1 MRRNPQQGQIL
12 VLVALGL
19 IVLIGVMGLAVDMG
33 YLRYVK
39 RQVQAAADAAA
50 LSAGLEL
57 SSCGTGC
64 SASITTAAET
74 ASTENGFTNGQNGV
88 TLAVNN
94 PPAAGDPYS
103 TDVNADK
110 VVEVTISKIAPV
122 HFASIF
128 GLTSAAISARADAK
142 ASSSINCV
150 YGLNALNVTVGAI
163 DAPNCG
169 MVVEQNLTCAA
180 GSITASRVGVVGSS
194 GGLLCATTPA
204 PIPIGLPRPPDPLAY
219 LPAPAATPCGTG
231 LAGTTYTGSTMQAQ
245 VMMGA
250 FTFNPGVYCGG
261 IKITGGSAT
270 FNPGTYV
277 LTSTATPGDGGLT
290 ITFPGTATGNGVTF
304 YNHGPNGGI
313 TFVAGG
319 VNLTA
324 PTSGTF
330 EGVLFFQDAND
341 TQTAN
346 FDISIGTMNTL
357 AGAYYFPNAT
367 LSFLADLGQNAPYT
381 ILDALNINFT
391 VATFTIGSDYSSLP
405 DGSPIKG
412 GAVLVE

>member
-1 MRRNPQQGQIL
+1 MRRNTQQGQIL
-12 VLVALGL
+12 VLVAFGL
-19 IVLIGVMGLAVDMG
+19 VVLIGVMGLAVDMG
-33 YLRYVK
+33 YLRYVR
-39 RQVQAAADAAA
+39 RQIQSAADAAA

-64 SASITTAAET
+64 TTSIKTAAEA
-74 ASTENGFTNGQNGV
+74 ASSENGFTNGQKGV
-88 TLAVNN
+88 VVTANN
-94 PPAAGDPYS
+94 PPTSAGDPHASDDNY
-103 TDVNADK
+103 
-110 VVEVTISKIAPV
+110 VEVIISQPEPV

-128 GLTSAAISARADAK
+128 GVTSSTVSARAEAK
-142 ASSSINCV
+142 RTGSINCV
-150 YGLNALNVTVGAI
+150 YGLNTFNLVAGAV

-169 MVVEQNLTCAA
+169 MVIEQNLTCAA
-180 GSITASRVGVVGSS
+180 GSITATRIGVAGSS

-219 LPAPAATPCGTG
+219 LPAPATAPCGAGLTG
-231 LAGTTYTGSTMQAQ
+231 PNTYTGSNGQ
-245 VMMGA
+245 VPATAGA
-250 FTFNPGVYCGG
+250 TFNPGVYCGG
-261 IKITGGSAT
+261 IKITTGSAT

-277 LTSTATPGDGGLT
+277 LTSTGATDGGLT

-304 YNHGPNGGI
+304 YNHGPMGAIN
-313 TFVAGG
+313 FVAGG

-324 PTSGTF
+324 PTSGTY
-330 EGVLFFQDAND
+330 EGVLFFQDTNN
-341 TQTAN
+341 TQQAN
-346 FDISIGTMNTL
+346 FDISIGTTNTL
-357 AGAYYFPNAT
+357 AGAYYFPNAN
-367 LSFLADLGQNAPYT
+367 LSFLADLGQSAPYT